1 MKFELGSEVF
11 ELLPGKD
18 SNTWTYSLTDLTGTV
33 DARQVEAGTYSILLN
48 GRSYEVRTGSAA
60 EGRTWVE
67 VAGRRREL
75 DLRDPRNSRGAGA
88 SAQRAGQATLK
99 APMPGKV
106 VRILV
111 AEGATVEAGQG
122 LAVVEAMKMQNEMKA
137 PRAGVV
143 KSIKTREGASVAAG
157 EALLVIE

>member
-1 MKFELGSEVF
+1 MKFELGSKVL
-11 ELLPGKD
+11 ELLPGTD
-18 SNTWTYSLTDLTGTV
+18 SHTWTYSLGGNTGTV
-33 DARQVEAGTYSILLN
+33 NAQLVEAGTYSILLN
-48 GRSYEVRTGSAA
+48 GKSYEVRTGKAT

-75 DLRDPRNSRGAGA
+75 DLRDPRNSRGGGPA
-88 SAQRAGQATLK
+88 AQRAGQATLK

-111 AEGATVEAGQG
+111 AEGDTVEAGQG